1 MSVAKVVEI
10 SSTSNVG
17 TDDAVKSGLA
27 KAAESIHGITGAW
40 VKDEQVVVENGEITE
55 WRVNLKVTF
64 VLD

>member
-10 SSTSNVG
+10 TATSSTG

-27 KAAESIHGITGAW
+27 KASESIRGITGAW

-64 VLD
+64 LLD